1 MFFLQFL
8 FIISIEKGL
17 EPNEARPVD
26 SEITAQSIGPRSLPL
41 QIKSFKS
48 KLYDLY
54 ASNYSIGP
62 LSQVS
67 QIADT

>member
-1 MFFLQFL
+1 MDRKRRSDNDDAATTFQLKIMFFLQFL

-41 QIKSFKS
+41 
-48 KLYDLY
+48 
-54 ASNYSIGP
+54 
-62 LSQVS
+62 
-67 QIADT
+67 

>member
-41 QIKSFKS
+41 
-48 KLYDLY
+48 
-54 ASNYSIGP
+54 
-62 LSQVS
+62 
-67 QIADT
+67 